1 MENSETKMS
10 YDELVGAIN
19 NSKVE
24 SIKLESNG
32 KKAYIKIKNEETSYQ
47 RTRNEILSSYN
58 KVISKLTSIT
68 DMSSYDVA
76 DTNDFLDLVNI
87 RDCLDRPILFVEL
100 EKDKLAWFMVLD
112 NAVFYRYILKDEENE
127 KNGEKS
133 EI

>member
-1 MENSETKMS
+1 M
-10 YDELVGAIN
+10 
-19 NSKVE
+19 
-24 SIKLESNG
+24 
-32 KKAYIKIKNEETSYQ
+32 KNEETSYQ